1 MSNKNN
7 YSGTVRKLLR
17 QYAPGLETLLRY
29 DRTWLSHD
37 FGAGLSVAAIALPI
51 GIAYSELAGVPVVVG
66 IYSAIFPLLAYA
78 IFGSS
83 RQLMVGPDAATCIM
97 VAGSVGHLAGG
108 DPEKYMAL
116 MVVLTL
122 MTGVFYVIGGIAKLG
137 FIANFLSQPVLVGF
151 LNGIALLIIV
161 GQLPKLF
168 GYTSYTSEFFPKLL
182 EFSNVMS
189 HFEAVHQPTMI
200 LGIGLFGL
208 LLALQRF
215 APKIP
220 AALVVVITSII
231 VVFIFELVEFDIAL
245 LGSVRA
251 GLPKF
256 HFAVFDF
263 AVYGE
268 LIGDAAAVMLIS
280 YTSGVL
286 TAKSFANR
294 NNYEIDANQEMIA
307 FGAAN
312 ILTGLFQGFPV
323 TGADSRTAVNN
334 ATGGKTQ
341 LVGIIAAVVMLFVL
355 FFLTG
360 PLSYVPNAGLA
371 VVIIVAAFGLIDFT
385 ALYDLFYISRRE
397 LMLSL
402 GTTFGILML
411 GALPGVFLSL
421 ILTFA
426 WLIYVGSRPHV
437 TILGR
442 TKDIGPS
449 GYHSVLDYPDAV
461 TYSGLLIFRFE
472 SDLLFYNIDYFKQSL
487 LEAIEEAET
496 PVEWV
501 IIDASPI
508 NILDITAVQKID
520 ALYKELA
527 TQGIVLAR
535 ARAKRSRSRFFSGD
549 WGKERDE
556 IQSERDFPTIKD
568 AIKAFRNRPE
578 KPVVQD

>member
-1 MSNKNN
+1 MSDESNVSVAFRNL
-7 YSGTVRKLLR
+7 VR
-17 QYAPGLETLLRY
+17 QYAPGLDTLMQY
-29 DRTWLSHD
+29 DRSWLSHD

-51 GIAYSELAGVPVVVG
+51 GIAYAELAGVPIVVG
-66 IYSAIFPLLAYA
+66 MYSAIFPLLAYA

-97 VAGSVGHLAGG
+97 VAGSVGHLAAGG
-108 DPEKYMAL
+108 PEIYMAL

-168 GYTSYTSEFFPKLL
+168 GYTSYASEFFPKLL
-182 EFSNVMS
+182 EFFNVMS

-208 LLALQRF
+208 LIALQRF

-220 AALVVVITSII
+220 AALVVVVTGII
-231 VVFIFELVEFDIAL
+231 VVFVFELVEFDIAL

-256 HFAVFDF
+256 HFVVFDF

-286 TAKSFANR
+286 TAKSFASR

-341 LVGIIAAVVMLFVL
+341 LAGIIAAVVMLFVL

-360 PLSYVPNAGLA
+360 PLSYMPNAGLA

-385 ALYDLFYISRRE
+385 ALYDLFCISRRE

-442 TKDIGPS
+442 TKDIGPK
-449 GYHSVLDYPDAV
+449 GYHSILDYPDAV

-578 KPVVQD
+578 KPVAQD